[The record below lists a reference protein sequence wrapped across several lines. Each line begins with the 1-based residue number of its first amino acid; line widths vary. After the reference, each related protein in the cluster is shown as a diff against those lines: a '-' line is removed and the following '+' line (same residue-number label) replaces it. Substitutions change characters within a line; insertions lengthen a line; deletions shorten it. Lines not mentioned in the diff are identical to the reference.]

1 VSGRVLRRAP
11 VAVVLAIQFV
21 IALVLAEGLLLAVYH
36 HPAAWYP
43 AGLRRFLTTEYFN
56 RRRIV
61 QLDDVH
67 ARYDPE
73 LVYTLQPGAFMF
85 SNIEF
90 STQYV
95 VNSLGVRDNQ
105 RSLTAPEIVVAGD
118 SYAMGWGVQ
127 QEESFAELLEQ
138 RTGRRVLNTA
148 IASYGTVRERR
159 LLDRV
164 DLSRATT
171 LIIQYDPNDFA
182 ENDAFFKQGNE
193 YKASSR
199 EVWLAAIAQQR
210 RGEKYWPFRMVYD
223 ALVWIKRGISGW
235 PQGGFVP
242 SSYPPDTAAERFI
255 NALVHASSGDLGAIP
270 IIVFDVDPNPAFIR
284 ALDAARRDD
293 KHPAYIRN
301 LRVVDMSKEL
311 TPEMRY
317 VLDDHLNA
325 RGHATIA
332 EALMD
337 AMVASR

>member
-1 VSGRVLRRAP
+1 MSVRVRRRAP
-11 VAVVLAIQFV
+11 FAVVLAIQFV
-21 IALVLAEGLLLAVYH
+21 IALVLAEGLLVAMYH

-43 AGLRRFLTTEYFN
+43 AGLRRFLTTEYFT

-61 QLDDVH
+61 QLDEVH

-127 QEESFAELLEQ
+127 QEESFPELIEQ
-138 RTGRRVLNTA
+138 RTGRRVLNTG

-164 DLSRATT
+164 DLSRTTT
-171 LIIQYDPNDFA
+171 LMIQYDPNDFA
-182 ENDAFFKQGNE
+182 ENDEFFRQGNQ

-199 EVWLAAIAQQR
+199 EVWEAAIAQQR
-210 RGEKYWPFRMVYD
+210 RGEKYWPFRMVYN
-223 ALVWIKRGISGW
+223 AIVWIKRGITGW
-235 PQGGFVP
+235 PQGGFEP
-242 SSYPPDTAAERFI
+242 LSYPPEAAAERFI
-255 NALVHASSGDLGAIP
+255 NAMVHASTRDLGTMQIV
-270 IIVFDVDPNPAFIR
+270 VFDVDRTPAFIR
-284 ALDAARRDD
+284 ALDAARQGATR
-293 KHPAYIRN
+293 PPYIRN
-301 LRVVDMSKEL
+301 LRVVDLSEKL
-311 TPEMRY
+311 GPQMRY

-325 RGHATIA
+325 AGHAVIA
-332 EALMD
+332 DAVIAALGN
-337 AMVASR
+337 R